1 MTVNKIQLTLP
12 RDQDRVI
19 QVPVMLN
26 WELLDTENEIT
37 EIENQ
42 ITAEVAGQPIDFE
55 TNRFSHSGH
64 TRPIERS
71 VNENPVAI
79 PGSPDF
85 ITDILYEFYFFSG
98 GTLDGTTSVN
108 NWVPDYRAAGFN
120 TDEIYY
126 FSNGFRNSFFKLD
139 FYSSPVE
146 SNQTNYLTVI
156 LPTTQ
161 GERMPVVMQGLDVT
175 IKKPRYRLDWVG
187 DKKGYFIYWVKTRTY
202 VDIDT
207 FYMSCKFW
215 DAKTGTFIRMINRP
229 QALQN
234 INTYSPNQVFNFY
247 YQVRLDYPTQT
258 YTVYDTISF
267 DRVGTSV
274 PIKWYEYIDP

>member
-1 MTVNKIQLTLP
+1 M
-12 RDQDRVI
+12 
-19 QVPVMLN
+19 
-26 WELLDTENEIT
+26 
-37 EIENQ
+37 
-42 ITAEVAGQPIDFE
+42 A
-55 TNRFSHSGH
+55 
-64 TRPIERS
+64 
-71 VNENPVAI
+71 
-79 PGSPDF
+79 
-85 ITDILYEFYFFSG
+85 
-98 GTLDGTTSVN
+98 
-108 NWVPDYRAAGFN
+108 
-120 TDEIYY
+120 
-126 FSNGFRNSFFKLD
+126 
-139 FYSSPVE
+139 
-146 SNQTNYLTVI
+146 
-156 LPTTQ
+156 
-161 GERMPVVMQGLDVT
+161 VVMQGVDVT

-247 YQVRLDYPTQT
+247 YQVRMDYPTQT